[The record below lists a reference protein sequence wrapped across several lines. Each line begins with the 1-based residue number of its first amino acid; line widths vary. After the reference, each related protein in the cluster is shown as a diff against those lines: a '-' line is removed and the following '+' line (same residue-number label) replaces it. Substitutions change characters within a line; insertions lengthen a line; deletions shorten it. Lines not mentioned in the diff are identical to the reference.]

1 MTPQAMLI
9 GVLLVL
15 LLAVLALDL
24 RAVGRPVGG
33 TAGVLMLDS
42 RQASHCDGCRRAVH
56 LRARPWVMG
65 AMAVIVIGLAL
76 GIGLAY
82 LTDVPTGVPGAL
94 MCLSTVLAIVPLAFV
109 NHRIAQRVR
118 EATRHVP
125 GH

>member
-1 MTPQAMLI
+1 VTPQAMLI

-15 LLAVLALDL
+15 LLAVLTLDL
-24 RAVGRPVGG
+24 RAAGRPVGG
-33 TAGVLMLDS
+33 TTGVLMLDS
-42 RQASHCDGCRRAVH
+42 RQSSHCDGCRRAVH

-65 AMAVIVIGLAL
+65 AMAMIVTGLGL

-82 LTDVPTGVPGAL
+82 FTAVPTGVPGAL
-94 MCLSTVLAIVPLAFV
+94 MCLSAVLAIVPLAFV
-109 NHRIAQRVR
+109 NHRISQRVR